1 MANYIATT
9 EQFTATANAIRAKT
23 GNSGSLEW
31 DASTGYADD
40 IAAISTGTDTSDA
53 TATSSDIL
61 SGKTAYVK
69 GSKVTGTL
77 TNRRVPEAYQEVEY
91 LQSDDWGRAID
102 IGYIPQFLLGDTF
115 WVEFCLINSSSTNIV
130 FSAHAQK
137 FADDTAM
144 LQFPFSRNGT
154 DDYVAAVQ
162 MADINQ
168 TANPIKPES
177 WVVYHLDASGIIH
190 FLNKSV
196 AINSAIPGNV
206 TNTLCLFSQDG
217 INGRAKMRLKTV
229 KYTGSSNF
237 ELVPCYRKSDLKPGL
252 YDIINNTF
260 LTNTGT
266 QEFSVG
272 PDVT

>member
-1 MANYIATT
+1 MANNQNVNKVVYAGTT
-9 EQFTATANAIRAKT
+9 LIDLTGDDVTA
-23 GNSGSLEW
+23 G
-31 DASTGYADD
+31 DV
-40 IAAISTGTDTSDA
+40 
-53 TATSSDIL
+53 L
-61 SGKTAYVK
+61 SGKKFHLPSGAEA
-69 GSKVTGTL
+69 TGTMP
-77 TNRRVPEAYQEVEY
+77 NRRVPEAYQEVEY

-102 IGYIPQFLLGDTF
+102 TGYIPQFSLGDTF
-115 WVEFCLINSSSTNIV
+115 WVEFCLINSSSANFV

-137 FADDTAM
+137 FANNTAM

-154 DDYVAAVQ
+154 DDYVANVQ
-162 MADINQ
+162 MADVNQ

-237 ELVPCYRKSDLKPGL
+237 ELVPCYRKNDLKPGL

-260 LTNTGT
+260 LTNTGNS
-266 QEFSVG
+266 EFSVG
-272 PDVT
+272 PNVT